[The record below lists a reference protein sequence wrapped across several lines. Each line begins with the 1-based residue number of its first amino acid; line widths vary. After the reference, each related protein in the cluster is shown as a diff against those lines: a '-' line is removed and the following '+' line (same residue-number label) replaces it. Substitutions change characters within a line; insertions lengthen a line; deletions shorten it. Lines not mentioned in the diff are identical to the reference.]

1 MTQDLIFSLD
11 KTKYSAPVV
20 VSKQGAAQTAA
31 NFYQK
36 IMDGEVN
43 AVDIVEAF
51 KYVEDTYKA
60 LKSCTDDM
68 GKNGFSSLVRD
79 EIQKNAD
86 DGKKYSSKNGTVFTL
101 AETGTT
107 YDYSAC
113 NDTVWNDFQHKLSDL
128 KDQIKDRED
137 YLKTIKKPV
146 KVLDEST
153 GEVVELLPCIKTS
166 TSSFKAELLKD

>member
-1 MTQDLIFSLD
+1 MTDLILSLD

-20 VSKQGAAQTAA
+20 VSKNGAAQTAA

-43 AVDIVEAF
+43 AIDIVEAF

-60 LKSCTDDM
+60 LKSCTDEN
-68 GKNGFSSLVRD
+68 GKNGFSSLVRE

-86 DGKKYSSKNGTVFTL
+86 DGKKYSSKNGTEFSL
-101 AETGTT
+101 FEAGTK
-107 YDYSAC
+107 YDFSAC
-113 NDTVWNDFQHKLSDL
+113 KDPIWDSLQSQLEDL
-128 KDQIKDRED
+128 KDVIKDRED
-137 YLKTIKKPV
+137 YLKTIKKPT
-146 KVLDEST
+146 KVLLSEED